1 MPSPRVILVRAGKL
15 LLGVYFWLMIFILLI
30 QFPLIALVVVSWLF
44 PTWENGGW
52 TFLYMPTQW
61 YESLL
66 QGLLWALTAAIGWAY
81 VYPGKYKAL
90 WIFIALWGALWAT
103 GFPFTFPSASV
114 PSDDE
119 LIANF
124 QRHEAQ
130 FERLVA
136 MFQEDSELY
145 AVSSPSAARRYGSE
159 GPLLVPENVVS
170 PERTQEYLQLVEEV
184 GVLNFGKAEDRQ
196 FGEMWM
202 LPVAFERE
210 IARTVIKGYV
220 HSTHGRLPL
229 VASLDDLP
237 PMLQGPLFRRIRGD
251 WYLYYMWSGPLM
263 RQED

>member
-1 MPSPRVILVRAGKL
+1 MMPSPRAIAIRAGKL
-15 LLGVYFWLMIFILLI
+15 LLGVYFWFMIFGLLVLLPFMTLATL
-30 QFPLIALVVVSWLF
+30 QWVFPDWEVGDWTIIYT
-44 PTWENGGW
+44 PT
-52 TFLYMPTQW
+52 TW
-61 YESLL
+61 YENLF
-66 QGLLWALTAAIGWAY
+66 QGLLWWLTAAIGWVY
-81 VYPGKYKAL
+81 VFPGKYKPL
-90 WIFIALWGALWAT
+90 WVFIALWGALWAT

-136 MFQEDSELY
+136 MAQQVPELEGIT
-145 AVSSPSAARRYGSE
+145 SPRAARKYGES
-159 GPLLVPENVVS
+159 GPLFQPEGVVPQ
-170 PERTQEYLQLVEEV
+170 ERTQEYLQLVEEV
-184 GVLNFGKAEDRQ
+184 GVLNFGKAEYRQ

-263 RQED
+263 R